1 MCVYIWY
8 IYKHTHTFTYV
19 TVQTLAY
26 DNHFYLDVFK
36 AIILYVLILLVTML
50 R

>member
-1 MCVYIWY
+1 MF
-8 IYKHTHTFTYV
+8 TFPNGTN
-19 TVQTLAY
+19 AGI

-36 AIILYVLILLVTML
+36 AIFVNILILVVAIL